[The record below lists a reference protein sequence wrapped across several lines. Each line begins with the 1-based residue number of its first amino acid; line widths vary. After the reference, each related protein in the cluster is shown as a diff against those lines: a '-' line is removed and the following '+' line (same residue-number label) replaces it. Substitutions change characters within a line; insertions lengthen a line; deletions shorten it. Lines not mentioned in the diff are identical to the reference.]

1 MITIIITYMSQPTI
15 TAVAGPP
22 GSGKTTW
29 IRQQL
34 AAETSPAL
42 YLYPGTGYV
51 PIDQTCIA
59 AEFPQITTLADGQES
74 AIAKHLNNGVS
85 AYIEVGFYL
94 QLTSIENLLQSFPT
108 RRFAVVPPDIKNT
121 EWHEWADVIVEAIAV
136 SPEPEKLSIW
146 RSPAS
151 GQVLDPAS
159 LDLFWY
165 QEMTQGAYGK
175 VHRAKGIF
183 DIADG
188 RCFYF
193 DFAAEFKETA
203 HEELALPRWLEG
215 RPQRFSGIEIV
226 GENLDEIALGQ
237 TLEDCCLS
245 ETILLHYQ
253 QQVKQALL
261 SGEET
266 A

>member
-1 MITIIITYMSQPTI
+1 MSQPTI

-34 AAETSPAL
+34 AAETAPVL
-42 YLYPGTGYV
+42 YFCPGSGNV

-59 AEFPQITTLADGQES
+59 AEFPQIKTLTDGEAS
-74 AIAKHLNNGVS
+74 LSLLAKHLENGVS
-85 AYIEVGFYL
+85 AYIELGFYL
-94 QLTSIENLLQSFPT
+94 QLTTLENLLQSFPS
-108 RRFAVVPPDIKNT
+108 RRISVVPPEIKDT
-121 EWHEWADVIVEAIAV
+121 EWHQWGDVIVEGIAV
-136 SPEPEKLSIW
+136 SGEVEKLSIW

-159 LDLFWY
+159 LDMFWY
-165 QEMTQGAYGK
+165 QEITQGAYGK

-188 RCFYF
+188 RSFYF
-193 DFAAEFKETA
+193 DFAAQFQETA
-203 HEELALPRWLEG
+203 HEELQLPRWLEG

-226 GENLDEIALGQ
+226 GENLDETALGQ

-245 ETILLHYQ
+245 EAVMLNYQ
-253 QQVKQALL
+253 QQVKETLL
-261 SGEET
+261 LGEEET

>member
-1 MITIIITYMSQPTI
+1 MSQPTI

-34 AAETSPAL
+34 AAETAPVLYFSP
-42 YLYPGTGYV
+42 GSGNV

-59 AEFPQITTLADGQES
+59 AGFPQIKTLTDGEES
-74 AIAKHLNNGVS
+74 LLAKHLANGVS
-85 AYIEVGFYL
+85 AYIELGFHL
-94 QLTSIENLLQSFPT
+94 QLTTLENLLQSFPS
-108 RRFAVVPPDIKNT
+108 RRIGVVPPEIKDT
-121 EWHEWADVIVEAIAV
+121 EWHKWADVIVEGIAV
-136 SPEPEKLSIW
+136 SGEADKLSIW
-146 RSPAS
+146 RSPTK

-159 LDLFWY
+159 LDMFWY

-188 RCFYF
+188 RSFYF
-193 DFAAEFKETA
+193 DFAAAFQETA
-203 HEELALPRWLEG
+203 HEELPLPRWLEG

-226 GENLDEIALGQ
+226 GENLDETALGQ

-245 ETILLHYQ
+245 ETIMLNYQ
-253 QQVKQALL
+253 QQVKQSL
-261 SGEET
+261 SLGEET

>member
-1 MITIIITYMSQPTI
+1 MGKPQI

-34 AAETSPAL
+34 ATETAPVL
-42 YLYPGTGYV
+42 YFSPGTGNV
-51 PIDQTCIA
+51 PIDRTCIA
-59 AEFPQITTLADGQES
+59 AGFPQIKTLTDGEAS
-74 AIAKHLNNGVS
+74 LLAKHLENGVS
-85 AYIEVGFYL
+85 AYIELGFYL
-94 QLTSIENLLQSFPT
+94 QLTSLENLLQSFPS
-108 RRFAVVPPDIKNT
+108 RRIAVVPPDIKNT
-121 EWHEWADVIVEAIAV
+121 EWHQWSDVIVEGITV
-136 SPEPEKLSIW
+136 SGEPEKLSIW
-146 RSPAS
+146 RSPTS

-159 LDLFWY
+159 LDMFWY
-165 QEMTQGAYGK
+165 QEITQGAYGK
-175 VHRAKGIF
+175 VHRAKAIF

-188 RCFYF
+188 RSFYF
-193 DFAAEFKETA
+193 DFAAAFQETA
-203 HEELALPRWLEG
+203 HEELPLPRWLDG

-245 ETILLHYQ
+245 ETILLNYQ
-253 QQVKQALL
+253 QQVKESLALP
-261 SGEET
+261 EEKV

>member
-1 MITIIITYMSQPTI
+1 MSQPTI

-34 AAETSPAL
+34 AAQTPPLL
-42 YLYPGTGYV
+42 YFCPGSGNV

-59 AEFPQITTLADGQES
+59 AEFGQITTLTDGQES
-74 AIAKHLNNGVS
+74 ELAKHLENGVS
-85 AYIEVGFYL
+85 AYIELGFYL
-94 QLTSIENLLQSFPT
+94 QLTAVENLLQSFPS
-108 RRFAVVPPDIKNT
+108 RRFAVVPPEIKDT
-121 EWHEWADVIVEAIAV
+121 EWHQWADVIVEGIAV
-136 SPEPEKLSIW
+136 SGEPEKLSIW

-188 RCFYF
+188 RSFYF

-203 HEELALPRWLEG
+203 HEELPLPRWLEG

-226 GENLDEIALGQ
+226 GENLDETALGQ

-245 ETILLHYQ
+245 ETILLNYQ

-261 SGEET
+261 LGEEET
-266 A
+266 E